1 MATIPQPLIN
11 GVRHEYSSC
20 EFKFNG
26 RIFTGVKSVNYGI
39 ELAPSLVY
47 GASPA
52 PLGLTRGVLTP
63 NADFEMLHAELYE
76 MLDALG
82 AGFGEVS
89 FLGLV
94 TISESWTTHRFSD
107 RLSNQENRSRS
118 RARRRRHLPQGGA
131 RPSGHLARRKEYDY
145 QTARRRTDSGSD
157 VGLDTE
163 VTSVRFGCGAR

>member
-26 RIFTGVKSVNYGI
+26 RIFTGVKFVNYGI

-76 MLDALG
+76 GLPARG
-82 AGFGEVS
+82 AVFGQ
-89 FLGLV
+89 V
-94 TISESWTTHRFSD
+94 TFRVPLTLSYSGPTT
-107 RLSNQENRSRS
+107 
-118 RARRRRHLPQGGA
+118 
-131 RPSGHLARRKEYDY
+131 
-145 QTARRRTDSGSD
+145 T
-157 VGLDTE
+157 
-163 VTSVRFGCGAR
+163 